1 MDAATIAAAALAI
14 VVDESREAAM
24 RELLSNYGTMDIFWF
39 DGLGKKAEEY
49 DGEAVNKMIRELQ
62 PRIIIN
68 NRNGLPE
75 DHDTPEQRIKMA
87 RLACLVAAGVLL
99 TFAVVGKWIF
109 QYLGITLPAFQMA
122 ASLVLLLVALDMIRA
137 QRSRVQE
144 TSEETIAGTEKEDIA
159 ITPLAIPMLAG
170 PGAISTAVLL
180 HNQAKGWEQNV
191 ALYLCILAV
200 CVASY
205 YILRLSA
212 KGVQWL
218 SPIALKITI
227 RVMGLLLAALAFQF
241 LINAVNALR
250 AAPAAP

>member
-1 MDAATIAAAALAI
+1 
-14 VVDESREAAM
+14 
-24 RELLSNYGTMDIFWF
+24 
-39 DGLGKKAEEY
+39 
-49 DGEAVNKMIRELQ
+49 
-62 PRIIIN
+62 
-68 NRNGLPE
+68 
-75 DHDTPEQRIKMA
+75 MA

-144 TSEETIAGTEKEDIA
+144 TTEETIAGTEKEDIA

-180 HNQAKGWEQNV
+180 HNQARGWEQNL
-191 ALYLCILAV
+191 ALYLCIVAV
-200 CVASY
+200 CAASY
-205 YILRLSA
+205 HILRVSA

-241 LINAVNALR
+241 LINAVNELR
-250 AAPAAP
+250 KAN